1 MKRSRKNRHAWSL
14 CAAWLL
20 VCAWLPSMAADDVE
34 ARLRGLMAEHETV
47 GLAVV
52 VARDNAI
59 VYRGSFGWK
68 DLEAKVPLEA
78 DDLFRIAS
86 ISKSFAATSVMQLV
100 EQGRLSLDDDAGDLI
115 GFPVRNPAFPDR
127 PITLRMLLDHTSSI
141 TDGQSYGNL
150 DVIDPGA
157 GGAWRDSYADRAP
170 GERYEYSNLAYNM
183 VGTIV
188 ERVSGER
195 LGASVRRR
203 GLRALG
209 RGLCAAGRAP
219 AALRAGPRRADVLA
233 HRRRQ
238 DLGTRP
244 GPLHAD
250 AHEPGRVGRRA
261 RHRPRQ
267 REGDAGGDGR
277 HR

>member
-1 MKRSRKNRHAWSL
+1 PSTERRRHRHRHRRRRHEGRRWPRATAGPAGGTMKRSRKNRHAWSL

-59 VYRGSFGWK
+59 VYHGSFGWK

-100 EQGRLSLDDDAGDLI
+100 EQGRLSLDADAGDLI

-127 PITLRMLLDHTSSI
+127 PITLRMLLNHTSSI
-141 TDGQSYGNL
+141 TDGPSYGSL
-150 DVIDPGA
+150 DVIHPEKGA
-157 GGAWRDSYADRAP
+157 AWQERYADRAP
-170 GERYEYSNLAYNM
+170 GEGYEYSNLAYNM
-183 VGTIV
+183 VGAII

-195 LGASVRRR
+195 FDLHVRRHVLEPL
-203 GLRALG
+203 GIGGGHLVDALD
-209 RGLCAAGRAP
+209 AGRF
-219 AALRAGPRRADVLA
+219 
-233 HRRRQ
+233 
-238 DLGTRP
+238 
-244 GPLHAD
+244 
-250 AHEPGRVGRRA
+250 A
-261 RHRPRQ
+261 RIYRW
-267 REGDAGGDGR
+267 RE
-277 HR
+277 